1 MINTKKTFAL
11 ASQSGIEALE
21 LFTRRTAKL
30 SLHSYHNEVENMT
43 SADTTT
49 LWARGLVNG
58 KMGYASTELLDS
70 SAPQFIV
77 DQIRE
82 NAQIINDDKPQP
94 IFKGSEKYKRVK
106 TYNAQLEEWT
116 TQQKVEFA
124 KQLES
129 KIRYLDSRVD
139 DVNVE
144 VEYSVSET
152 VLENSYGLKLKNKR
166 NYFVVFA
173 DIVVKDGDVKKNAYA
188 FVVDNDMS
196 KLNIDEIAREG
207 VDKAL
212 AKLGGQPCKSGK
224 YPVIFNP
231 EVTANFLN
239 FFVQNAIAEEVQKH
253 SSVFEGKLNQP
264 VASKCVTI
272 TEMPLRNDYTGTSF
286 DDEGVATYN
295 KPIINKGVLSTYAY
309 NLSTALVDGV
319 QSTGNAQRTAGGKI
333 GTGFNTLVLKPGNT
347 REEHM
352 IGSIGEGL
360 YITSVQGLHAGMNPN
375 SGNFSLQA
383 EGFAIHNGEKAEPIA
398 LITIAGNL
406 FEMFRDVKAVASNS
420 KLNYIGVECP
430 SIKIGS
436 LSVSGK

>member
-139 DVNVE
+139 DVSVE

-188 FVVDNDMS
+188 FVVD
-196 KLNIDEIAREG
+196 
-207 VDKAL
+207 
-212 AKLGGQPCKSGK
+212 
-224 YPVIFNP
+224 
-231 EVTANFLN
+231 
-239 FFVQNAIAEEVQKH
+239 
-253 SSVFEGKLNQP
+253 
-264 VASKCVTI
+264 
-272 TEMPLRNDYTGTSF
+272 
-286 DDEGVATYN
+286 
-295 KPIINKGVLSTYAY
+295 
-309 NLSTALVDGV
+309 
-319 QSTGNAQRTAGGKI
+319 
-333 GTGFNTLVLKPGNT
+333 
-347 REEHM
+347 
-352 IGSIGEGL
+352 
-360 YITSVQGLHAGMNPN
+360 
-375 SGNFSLQA
+375 
-383 EGFAIHNGEKAEPIA
+383 
-398 LITIAGNL
+398 
-406 FEMFRDVKAVASNS
+406 
-420 KLNYIGVECP
+420 
-430 SIKIGS
+430 
-436 LSVSGK
+436 